1 MVNRCERFA
10 DRDCHVDFVTFGG
23 AQMWPCGFDE
33 CPGHACFVVKQ
44 HCQSPTMG
52 VRVGRRSN
60 QRCAT
65 GGICMRRKK
74 IARQGRAQNWH
85 KAWLPR
91 NQVGCWSLPEGQH
104 RGLMQCG
111 RVELTSPVETSICTR
126 PLDPIHR
133 DLI

>member
-74 IARQGRAQNWH
+74 IARQDGR
-85 KAWLPR
+85 KIGIR
-91 NQVGCWSLPEGQH
+91 RGYRVTRSDVGHCRKDNIG
-104 RGLMQCG
+104 
-111 RVELTSPVETSICTR
+111 
-126 PLDPIHR
+126 
-133 DLI
+133 DLCNVDESN